1 MIVTDPLIFTV
12 YLSWSGAL
20 CLYSVLKIIWYP
32 LTFVTRPNHMMLY
45 MYLDTYSERTEWQ
58 KIVYDQTKHYI
69 KFLFLISLSLS
80 LSFCVLV
87 FNILVNVG
95 VVLTYPILISIG
107 TLLSVPGNA
116 GAWVCAVRHISQ
128 YMMKFH
134 LKYMYLPS
142 CTLLHFLK
150 VYRTNQSTI

>member
-32 LTFVTRPNHMMLY
+32 LTFVTRPNHMMLS
-45 MYLDTYSERTEWQ
+45 MYLLNEGWM
-58 KIVYDQTKHYI
+58 TKDSIWPNKVLHKVLVSY
-69 KFLFLISLSLS
+69 FSLSLC
-80 LSFCVLV
+80 FCVLV

-142 CTLLHFLK
+142 CTLLQFLK